1 MAVAF
6 YYGAKFDA
14 KKRCDARVRRRW
26 RKTRRRTTTREKKRE
41 REDGGDSETRVEA
54 RARERWTVE
63 ETGTTT
69 TTDETRRSRDAKRR
83 DALFSKINDVPTV
96 YETLSAAHGREEKIN
111 GAARG
116 AKGAAG
122 MGLGKGGAKGGDA
135 KGNGSKAK
143 KQKVDPE
150 DALGLKKPSPGFI
163 LEPSQSLTAL
173 KNAQIELYWPDDNL
187 WYRAEVI
194 SLNERNRTAKV
205 LYATSDVE
213 TLNLDELIREGH
225 VNIRRDA

>member
-1 MAVAF
+1 MEEEDDR
-6 YYGAKFDA
+6 G
-14 KKRCDARVRRRW
+14 RRRVRV
-26 RKTRRRTTTREKKRE
+26 REKE
-41 REDGGDSETRVEA
+41 GEDGGVSETRVEA

-69 TTDETRRSRDAKRR
+69 TDEMRRSRDAKRR

-96 YETLSAAHGREEKIN
+96 YETLSAAHGREEKMN
-111 GAARG
+111 GASRG

-122 MGLGKGGAKGGDA
+122 MGLGKGGAKGSDA

-150 DALGLKKPSPGFI
+150 DALGLKNPSPGFI

-225 VNIRRDA
+225 VNIRREA